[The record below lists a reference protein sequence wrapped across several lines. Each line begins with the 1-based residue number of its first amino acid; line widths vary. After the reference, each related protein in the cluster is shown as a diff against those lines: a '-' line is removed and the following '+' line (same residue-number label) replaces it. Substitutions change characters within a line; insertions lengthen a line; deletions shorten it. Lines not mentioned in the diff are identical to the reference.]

1 MRKIV
6 VVGDT
11 HISDFKDIANSIIKY
26 CESADW
32 VIHVGDYITKN
43 VLEGFQ
49 NLKKVHF
56 KGVYGNADNLA
67 VKNSLKP
74 KEIIE
79 ISNIRIGIIHPHFG
93 GSDSYLET
101 RILKSFMYDNVQ
113 IIIFGHTHDPTIFIK
128 NGILLINPG
137 KGYLDSNSLNPE
149 ATIVLLEIGDHL
161 NAKIVQIEL
170 G

>member
-1 MRKIV
+1 MTKIV

-11 HISDFKDIANSIIKY
+11 HISHFKDIPNRIIKY
-26 CESADW
+26 CEDADW
-32 VIHVGDYITKN
+32 VIHVGDYVTKHI
-43 VLEGFQ
+43 LEGFQ
-49 NLKKVHF
+49 NLKKANF

-93 GSDSYLET
+93 GSNSFLEK
-101 RILKSFMYDNVQ
+101 RILKSFIHDNVQ
-113 IIIFGHTHDPTIFIK
+113 VILFGHTHDPTISVK

-137 KGYLDSNSLNPE
+137 KGYQDSNSLKPE
-149 ATIVLLEIGDHL
+149 ATIALLKIENRI
-161 NAKIVQIEL
+161 NAQIL
-170 G
+170 PIDK